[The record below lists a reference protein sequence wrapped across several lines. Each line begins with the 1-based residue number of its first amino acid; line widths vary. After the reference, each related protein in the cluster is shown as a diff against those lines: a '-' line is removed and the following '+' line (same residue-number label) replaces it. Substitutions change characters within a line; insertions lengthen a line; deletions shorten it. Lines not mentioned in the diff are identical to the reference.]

1 MMDSDVV
8 VPYDVA
14 GIFVEEME
22 DGEATGPDISS
33 ITESIYSFD
42 DNYSSGCEYGIK
54 EVFEIND

>member
-54 EVFEIND
+54 